1 MKWFDRLKNWCIKK
15 LGGYTTD
22 EYVQQKSMYDQ
33 LSLRNRSLESDCD
46 SLRARSRE
54 IERRFDI
61 IKEEYHRFKEYYN
74 PLYVHAK
81 FHDVEPLDY
90 YFNIAVSDQDAP
102 DLKGLLFKEHLSS
115 PSFSEIM
122 QRCCAVQRRYDP
134 RLMATIYT
142 VHISVNNISFLSKDI
157 DWR

>member
-1 MKWFDRLKNWCIKK
+1 MKWLDRLKNWCIKK

-22 EYVQQKSMYDQ
+22 EYMQQKSMCDK
-33 LSLRNRSLESDCD
+33 LNARNRSLDADCD
-46 SLRARSRE
+46 RLRARNRE
-54 IERRFDI
+54 IERSLDI
-61 IKEEYHRFKEYYN
+61 IRVEYHRFREYYN

-81 FHDVEPLDY
+81 FHNVEPLDY
-90 YFNIAVSDQDAP
+90 YFNIAVSERDDP
-102 DLKGLLFKEHLSS
+102 DLKAFLFKEHLSS
-115 PSFSEIM
+115 PSFSELI

-157 DWR
+157 DRG